1 MRPTKC
7 HSIYFRQ
14 VTLENVSH
22 SVFLEMYFWIDG
34 LKVMRLCD
42 SFSKESVDGQTQ
54 ASFLSSCVP
63 VARELTSQE
72 RQAKKK
78 VVLNMQKHTTF
89 LTHRTIKII
98 LAKKVTHIIKFSI
111 ILAWLLLWGIL

>member
-1 MRPTKC
+1 MCPTKC

-78 VVLNMQKHTTF
+78 VVLNMQK
-89 LTHRTIKII
+89 THYIFNPQNYKDH
-98 LAKKVTHIIKFSI
+98 LSKKSDPYHKV
-111 ILAWLLLWGIL
+111 